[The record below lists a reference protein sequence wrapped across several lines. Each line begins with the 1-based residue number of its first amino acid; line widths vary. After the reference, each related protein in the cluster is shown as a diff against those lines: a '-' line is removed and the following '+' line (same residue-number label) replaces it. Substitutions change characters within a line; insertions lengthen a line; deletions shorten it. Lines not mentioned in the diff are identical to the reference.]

1 MNANNTP
8 QLETDRVIL
17 RKFNANDLDDVF
29 ALYSDETVNEFLP
42 WFPHKSKEKTREF
55 LNNVL
60 LKEYERLVAY
70 CYAIE
75 LKENSKVIGF
85 AILHNINTEIG
96 YGDLGYALM
105 KEYWGRGLVA
115 ESCMAVIEQL
125 KNDGFTYITATHDV
139 KNLKSGRVMQKI
151 GMQYKYSYVEQWQ
164 PKNIEVT
171 FRIYQLNFDG
181 VDRTHLEYWDKYPI
195 HFIEDIK

>member
-17 RKFNANDLDDVF
+17 RKFNVNDLDDVF

-60 LKEYERLVAY
+60 LKEYERPVAY

-85 AILHNINTEIG
+85 AILHNLNTEIG

-181 VDRTHLEYWDKYPI
+181 VDRTHLEYWDKYPN

>member
-1 MNANNTP
+1 MIENNTP
-8 QLETDRVIL
+8 QLETKRVIL
-17 RKFNANDLDDVF
+17 RRFTAEDLDDVF
-29 ALYSDETVNEFLP
+29 TLYLDETVNEFLP
-42 WFPHKSKEKTREF
+42 WFPHESKEKSQKH
-55 LNNVL
+55 LNNIL
-60 LKEYERLVAY
+60 LKEYERPVAY

-75 LKENSKVIGF
+75 LKETTKVIGF
-85 AILHNINTEIG
+85 VILHNINTEIG
-96 YGDLGYALM
+96 YGDIGYALM

-115 ESCMAVIEQL
+115 ECCMAVIEQL
-125 KNDGFTYITATHDV
+125 KNDGFAYITATHDV

-171 FRIYQLNFDG
+171 FRMYQLNFDG
-181 VDRTHLEYWDKYPI
+181 TDRTHLEYWDMCPV

>member
-1 MNANNTP
+1 MIENNTP
-8 QLETDRVIL
+8 QLETKRVIL
-17 RKFNANDLDDVF
+17 RRFTAEDLDDVF
-29 ALYSDETVNEFLP
+29 TLYSDETVNEFLP
-42 WFPHKSKEKTREF
+42 WFPHESKEKSQKH
-55 LNNVL
+55 LNNIL
-60 LKEYERLVAY
+60 LKEYERPVAY

-75 LKENSKVIGF
+75 LKETTKVIGF
-85 AILHNINTEIG
+85 VILHNINTEIG
-96 YGDLGYALM
+96 YGDIGYALM

-115 ESCMAVIEQL
+115 ECCMAVIEQL
-125 KNDGFTYITATHDV
+125 KNDGFAYITATHDV

-171 FRIYQLNFDG
+171 FRMYQLNLDG
-181 VDRTHLEYWDKYPI
+181 TDRTHLEYWDMCPV